1 MLRSSTND
9 LRNGGGNAFRVT
21 ELTAVQEQDTQ
32 DIYAVIEDTQDRQ
45 TQIYQS
51 VETLFDVSSEIY
63 DITFCSDGSAGSDFT
78 VMAEFQRQL
87 RPAKGPAQ
95 PDAPG
100 RGLFVPGMRFDSLSF
115 RNVVARRPVQ
125 VARECTY
132 PGIPKMPTLNFKG
145 TEGVVGL
152 ICTCKE
158 NALHGGIPTL
168 RPTPEAALAMHEGH

>member
-51 VETLFDVSSEIY
+51 VETLFDVS
-63 DITFCSDGSAGSDFT
+63 
-78 VMAEFQRQL
+78 
-87 RPAKGPAQ
+87 
-95 PDAPG
+95 
-100 RGLFVPGMRFDSLSF
+100 
-115 RNVVARRPVQ
+115 NVVARRPVQ